1 MLDNLTFQNKI
12 SLIYGPPA
20 SGKTT
25 LCHQIAANAKGKVLF
40 LDTENTFYV
49 EKLQQ
54 INPQIDL
61 DNIIVIPVRRFSE
74 QFKAIKA
81 LTQMKNISLVII
93 DSFTKYYRVKLSDK
107 IVIKPITMRMLR
119 MLKGLRVP
127 VILTS
132 QVYEMDDKVK
142 PVGSDLFYKFADYEI
157 YLEYKDEQRTLVKG
171 KERIPFVITNKGL
184 E

>member
-1 MLDNLTFQNKI
+1 MKKG
-12 SLIYGPPA
+12 IYITNVWYTRFNNHATGDFSTIPRDGA
-20 SGKTT
+20 
-25 LCHQIAANAKGKVLF
+25 
-40 LDTENTFYV
+40 FYV
-49 EKLQQ
+49 ENGEIKHALKDVR
-54 INPQIDL
+54 IS
-61 DNIIVIPVRRFSE
+61 DNLLRM
-74 QFKAIKA
+74 
-81 LTQMKNISLVII
+81 MKNISLVII